1 MKNGTEMP
9 SIVFGEDTSF
19 DTLVSV
25 LSGWCVRLWFEDT
38 NGPILV
44 CQMGEAVDYDKV
56 NVLAWSATAQD
67 YVTPLIIDIDKI
79 RKIEVM

>member
-1 MKNGTEMP
+1 MP
-9 SIVFGEDTSF
+9 HIQFSEYASF

-25 LSGWCVRLWFEDT
+25 LHDWTVRLWFEDT
-38 NGPILV
+38 DHILV
-44 CQMGEAVDYDKV
+44 CSIGKAEDYDKV

-67 YVTPLIIDIDKI
+67 YVTPLVVEIDKI